1 MQKDCETD
9 SWKDMTLKSDQIQG
23 GSDMAEFASNGK
35 GNLGVTLG
43 SIGTGLGILNGGFG
57 SLFGGGYNAYN
68 AYNAANMTPRWV
80 SRDEFEQGQ
89 KISSLE
95 SEVALLKAEKNT
107 DSKMVDVYERL
118 DSKIRTLEANVN
130 EFKASQGVINAQVIA
145 NISVLQ
151 NQVAVLNSLTKT
163 VIPITNVCPT
173 PMPDKNAWVAPTNAA
188 AA

>member
-1 MQKDCETD
+1 MEY
-9 SWKDMTLKSDQIQG
+9 S
-23 GSDMAEFASNGK
+23 SNGK

-43 SIGTGLGILNGGFG
+43 GIGTGLGILNGGLG
-57 SLFGGGYNAYN
+57 TLFGGGCGYN

-118 DSKIRTLEANVN
+118 DSKIRDLENNVS

-151 NQVAVLNSLTKT
+151 NQVAVLNGLTKT
-163 VIPITNVCPT
+163 VIPITNVCPE
-173 PMPDKNAWVAPTNAA
+173 PMPLKNSWTAPTTAA
-188 AA
+188 A